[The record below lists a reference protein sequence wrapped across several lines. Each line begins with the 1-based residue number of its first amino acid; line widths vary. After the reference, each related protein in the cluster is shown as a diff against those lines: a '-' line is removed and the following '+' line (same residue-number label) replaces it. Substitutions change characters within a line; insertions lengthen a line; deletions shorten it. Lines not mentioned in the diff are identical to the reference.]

1 VTTMIGYCTECHK
14 IKRVRVRMSL
24 LASGRA
30 PQGICFDCERAR
42 IDKLKRGSRRG
53 HERET

>member
-14 IKRVRVRMSL
+14 IKRVWVRMSL